1 MFVFQR
7 VGILYTKDVLYI
19 FRSFEYLLAG
29 LAFGLFDAGQ
39 RRGVDRDSGDGYGC
53 RVRSIPT
60 GYNLFA
66 SFFSGGVDRQKEI
79 DGVEQPCLPVGGSR
93 HASQFVSEFFVP
105 MIF

>member
-7 VGILYTKDVLYI
+7 VGVLYTKDVLYI

-39 RRGVDRDSGDGYGC
+39 RRGVDRDSSDGPDAAC
-53 RVRSIPT
+53 DLFRLVITSLPHSFRVEW
-60 GYNLFA
+60 
-66 SFFSGGVDRQKEI
+66 DRQKEI